1 MELGFRIP
9 ILSGI
14 PDSLSC
20 IPDSKV
26 QDSRF
31 HKQSFPGFRIL
42 QAKLPDS
49 LTRGEGGRGWR
60 GAGWVGVILR
70 APEKQKCYLRHYYS
84 TLIMYFFFF
93 IFHYSHLVIPEH

>member
-14 PDSLSC
+14 PDSFSC

-49 LTRGEGGRGWR
+49 LTRGEGGAGMGW
-60 GAGWVGVILR
+60 GGVGG
-70 APEKQKCYLRHYYS
+70 CNFTS
-84 TLIMYFFFF
+84 T
-93 IFHYSHLVIPEH
+93 